1 MPHFPRVPRFYNC
14 VALITIWQIDQNV
27 PYLSNGGALF
37 QVCNTF
43 PNMAHISKSGKTCA
57 SVRHFSYY
65 GALFKVWR
73 IFQSVLHFSI
83 CAKNVAHSEICAT
96 IQMEKCGRLGKA
108 RHSTNGKVQL
118 TWKYAPQ
125 YKWKSAAHLELKYR
139 WDPACALI
147 GQKPMFYQS
156 IKHTDDLH
164 LFKTSILIRSC

>member
-1 MPHFPRVPRFYNC
+1 MWRTLKYAPQYK
-14 VALITIWQIDQNV
+14 W
-27 PYLSNGGALF
+27 
-37 QVCNTF
+37 
-43 PNMAHISKSGKTCA
+43 KSAADLEKRA
-57 SVRHFSYY
+57 IV
-65 GALFKVWR
+65 
-73 IFQSVLHFSI
+73 
-83 CAKNVAHSEICAT
+83 
-96 IQMEKCGRLGKA
+96 QMEKCSSLGNM
-108 RHSTNGKVQL
+108 RHNTNGKVQL